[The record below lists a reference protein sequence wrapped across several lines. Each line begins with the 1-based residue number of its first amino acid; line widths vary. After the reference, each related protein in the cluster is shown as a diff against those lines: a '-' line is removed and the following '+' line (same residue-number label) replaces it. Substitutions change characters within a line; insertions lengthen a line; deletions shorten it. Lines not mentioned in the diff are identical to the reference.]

1 MFFRYLAAR
10 AHMGVIG
17 IRARFRIWLAARSG
31 ALVFFSMLLFP
42 AIIAGVITTVTVK
55 SMLAAVFAGVFCFA
69 VEVYKIF
76 EPD

>member
-1 MFFRYLAAR
+1 MFIRYLAAR

-17 IRARFRIWLAARSG
+17 IRARFRMWLAARSG

-42 AIIAGVITTVTVK
+42 AIIAGVITAVAVK
-55 SMLAAVFAGVFCFA
+55 SMPAAVFAGVFCFA

-76 EPD
+76 ELD

>member
-1 MFFRYLAAR
+1 MFIRYLAAR

-17 IRARFRIWLAARSG
+17 IRARFRMWLAARSG

-42 AIIAGVITTVTVK
+42 AIIAGVITAVAVK

-76 EPD
+76 ELD